1 MSPSD
6 EDSQTFTVNAANG
19 EVYRLRAQGAK
30 ERQDWV
36 SRLRAVVQRQ
46 GEVLSQVGKELNGKP

>member
-1 MSPSD
+1 MGKCIDQEPR
-6 EDSQTFTVNAANG
+6 
-19 EVYRLRAQGAK
+19 EVAE

-46 GEVLSQVGKELNGKP
+46 GEVLSQVGIELNGKT

>member
-1 MSPSD
+1 M
-6 EDSQTFTVNAANG
+6 
-19 EVYRLRAQGAK
+19 YRLRAQGAK

-46 GEVLSQVGKELNGKP
+46 GEVLSQVGIELNGKT